1 MEQRRRMFSAFVF
14 YGQKA
19 EATAGVCSTHRQPEQ
34 GEVLPNSHGLRNFKK
49 LITFFFFF
57 FGGGGGNNILKKV
70 L

>member
-1 MEQRRRMFSAFVF
+1 MEQRRRMSSAFVF

-34 GEVLPNSHGLRNFKK
+34 GEVLPNSQGLTNFKK
-49 LITFFFFF
+49 LITIFFFL
-57 FGGGGGNNILKKV
+57 GGGWVGNILKKV